1 MTVLT
6 PSLGRRGILV
16 STLGLS
22 MAALPVRA
30 DEPSAAFAGSI
41 DGARLSVAD
50 LCRMALVNY
59 GHFSTMRVSRRSVQ
73 GLDFQIERLQRS
85 TRLLFNADLAI
96 DRVLGHVRDAVP
108 DDDATY
114 LVRINIFPRNPA
126 WMKLGAPMQPA
137 VLVTRSVIDAADVQS
152 QAVKTVR
159 HERVLPEVKHVGT
172 FGLFHHRRLA
182 QAQGFDDALFID
194 AHRSVS
200 EGTTWNV
207 GFFDGR
213 RVVLPTAP
221 ALPGGAIHLLRQG
234 MRARGIPFI
243 ERDVKL
249 EELPRFELAFMTNV
263 PETIQ
268 PLKRIDGKQFPVVHP
283 LYDAL
288 RAGYGQNSWHSL

>member
-1 MTVLT
+1 MTT
-6 PSLGRRGILV
+6 HTTSLARRGMLA
-16 STLGLS
+16 STIGLS

-30 DEPSAAFAGSI
+30 EEPATVFTGSI
-41 DGARLSVAD
+41 DGAPPSAAD
-50 LCRMALVNY
+50 LRRMALANY
-59 GHFSTMRVSRRSVQ
+59 GHFTTMRVRQRSVQ

-96 DRVLGHVRDAVP
+96 DRVLGHVRDAAP
-108 DDDATY
+108 DDDAMH
-114 LVRINIFPRNPA
+114 LVRINIFPRTLD
-126 WMKLGAPMQPA
+126 WMKLGAPMQPG
-137 VLVTRSVIDAADVQS
+137 VLVTRSVIDAAQAQP
-152 QAVKTVR
+152 QAVKTVQ

-182 QAQGFDDALFID
+182 QAQGFDDALFFD
-194 AHRSVS
+194 ARRSVS

-207 GFFDGR
+207 GFFDGQ

-221 ALPGGAIHLLRQG
+221 ALPGGAIHLLRHG
-234 MRARGIPFI
+234 MRARGIPFV
-243 ERDVKL
+243 ERDVKRD
-249 EELPRFELAFMTNV
+249 ELDRFELAFMTNV

-268 PLKRIDGKQFPVVHP
+268 PLKRIDAKQFPVAHP